1 MVPAIFTRRRRPS
14 STPSTAPPPAAVA
27 LPPLSGTGSSS
38 SSPRL
43 PPLQSLPPLVTP
55 GYPPVGPVTAHT
67 SIDDA
72 GAESPS
78 SLSHDESSGSF
89 SHASVA
95 TTTGRRT
102 TSTRP
107 SSVDDDGDDLD
118 GGGGDPLPRF
128 KAATVFPTVQRR
140 RPSRVP
146 VPAVDT
152 PAALLAALDL
162 GEFPSLVAPPSP
174 PQPQPE
180 VRALPPSAQELV
192 VQAQA
197 KAALE
202 PTAPSCQLGA
212 EGDDVAGEGCG
223 CDMPDPDELDEE
235 DDDEDEGELEGDEEA
250 SADDD
255 DDDDAERD
263 DDEFDSDDELAAE
276 AEDLI
281 LQAQA
286 HFNSP
291 FPTAHFLAEQSR
303 RPSLPLPAIPLAR
316 RPSAFAEQGLAPLPE
331 DRVLEARDGGLVG
344 ASSSSV
350 DEGLTTA
357 TDGEK
362 RRPRRRPNKLVKK
375 RRPGVTT
382 LDGTTKKKRKERRPR
397 PQFERFKV
405 PTIEDMATAAACDVV
420 GEDGETHKFG
430 DLIKANG
437 PRRTVVVFLRH
448 AWCGLCAQ
456 YVDALNKVTVN
467 LVSLETSAFCQPGDR
482 TQPMSHVPELNIVFV
497 NSGSPKLIATYRQ
510 RMKTPFPLY
519 TNRARDLYKALGMN
533 KKTWDMGKD
542 SDKGSYI
549 VKSQLG
555 NVTSSISAGIAMP
568 SYPGS
573 QTQLGGEFVFE
584 YSPEDDYI
592 ECLYAS
598 RMHTTRGH
606 AEISDV
612 FSAAGVE
619 LNAEDA
625 ASVYG
630 F

>member
-1 MVPAIFTRRRRPS
+1 MVPAIFTRRPRPT
-14 STPSTAPPPAAVA
+14 STTSTAPPPAAA
-27 LPPLSGTGSSS
+27 LPPTPASS

-43 PPLQSLPPLVTP
+43 PPLASLPPLVTP
-55 GYPPVGPVTAHT
+55 GYPPVGPT
-67 SIDDA
+67 SITPHHHHHPDRSSIDA

-78 SLSHDESSGSF
+78 SSSHDDSTGSF

-95 TTTGRRT
+95 TTGRAT

-107 SSVDDDGDDLD
+107 SSVDDELDGD
-118 GGGGDPLPRF
+118 PSPRF
-128 KAATVFPTVQRR
+128 KASTVFPTVQRR

-146 VPAVDT
+146 VPPVDT

-162 GEFPSLVAPPSP
+162 GEFPSLAPPEP
-174 PQPQPE
+174 EHEPE
-180 VRALPPSAQELV
+180 VRVLPPSAQELV

-202 PTAPSCQLGA
+202 PAAAACQLGS
-212 EGDDVAGEGCG
+212 DDLGGEGCG
-223 CDMPDPDELDEE
+223 CDMPDPDELDEDE
-235 DDDEDEGELEGDEEA
+235 VEDEDEL
-250 SADDD
+250 S
-255 DDDDAERD
+255 DDAERD

-281 LQAQA
+281 LQAQH

-303 RPSLPLPAIPLAR
+303 RPSLPLPAVPLAR

-331 DRVLEARDGGLVG
+331 DAVLEARDGGIVG
-344 ASSSSV
+344 GSSSA

-357 TDGEK
+357 TDGEGLTS
-362 RRPRRRPNKLVKK
+362 RRPRHRSNKLVKK
-375 RRPGVTT
+375 RRPGSGLST
-382 LDGTTKKKRKERRPR
+382 LDKNKNKNKKKRKEPK
-397 PQFERFKV
+397 PEFERFTV
-405 PTIEDMATAAACDVV
+405 PTEADMARAAACDVV

-437 PRRTVVVFLRH
+437 PRRTVVVCVILSLSPAPFVLLLALALRLTLALHLVRSFLRH

-482 TQPMSHVPELNIVFV
+482 TQPMSHVPELNIVFI

-519 TNRARDLYKALGMN
+519 TNRARDLYKALG
-533 KKTWDMGKD
+533 
-542 SDKGSYI
+542 
-549 VKSQLG
+549 VRP
-555 NVTSSISAGIAMP
+555 SSFP
-568 SYPGS
+568 P
-573 QTQLGGEFVFE
+573 
-584 YSPEDDYI
+584 
-592 ECLYAS
+592 AS
-598 RMHTTRGH
+598 LSLT
-606 AEISDV
+606 
-612 FSAAGVE
+612 
-619 LNAEDA
+619 L
-625 ASVYG
+625 
-630 F
+630 

>member
-1 MVPAIFTRRRRPS
+1 MVPAIFTRRPRPS
-14 STPSTAPPPAAVA
+14 TSAAPPPPAAA
-27 LPPLSGTGSSS
+27 LPPLPAGDAASS

-43 PPLQSLPPLVTP
+43 PPFQSLPPLVTP
-55 GYPPVGPVTAHT
+55 GYPPVGPATTTTSTAPHHHAADRG
-67 SIDDA
+67 SIDL

-78 SLSHDESSGSF
+78 SSSHDDSTGSF
-89 SHASVA
+89 SHASLA
-95 TTTGRRT
+95 TTGRAT

-107 SSVDDDGDDLD
+107 SSVDVDDDDES
-118 GGGGDPLPRF
+118 PRF
-128 KAATVFPTVQRR
+128 KPSTVFPTTQRR

-146 VPAVDT
+146 VPPLDT
-152 PAALLAALDL
+152 PAALLASLDL
-162 GEFPSLVAPPSP
+162 GTEFPSLAASPPPPPS
-174 PQPQPE
+174 QAPE
-180 VRALPPSAQELV
+180 ARALPPSAQELV

-202 PTAPSCQLGA
+202 PASTCQLGGGDLGG
-212 EGDDVAGEGCG
+212 GDDCGCG
-223 CDMPDPDELDEE
+223 MPDPDELDE
-235 DDDEDEGELEGDEEA
+235 DE
-250 SADDD
+250 ADDVEEEEVD
-255 DDDDAERD
+255 ASDDAEERD

-281 LQAQA
+281 LQAQH

-303 RPSLPLPAIPLAR
+303 RPSLPLPAVPLTR

-331 DRVLEARDGGLVG
+331 DAVLESRDGGLVG
-344 ASSSSV
+344 GSSA

-357 TDGEK
+357 TTDGEGRSNK
-362 RRPRRRPNKLVKK
+362 PRHRSNKLVKK
-375 RRPGVTT
+375 RRPGST
-382 LDGTTKKKRKERRPR
+382 LSTLNKAKKRTKEPK
-397 PQFERFKV
+397 PQFERFTV
-405 PTIEDMATAAACDVV
+405 PTEADMQVAAACDVV

-456 YVDALNKVTVN
+456 YVEALNKVTVN

-482 TQPMSHVPELNIVFV
+482 TQPMSHVPELNIVFI

-555 NVTSSISAGIAMP
+555 NVTSSISAGVAMR

>member
-1 MVPAIFTRRRRPS
+1 MVPAIFARKPRPTS
-14 STPSTAPPPAAVA
+14 STSTAPPPAVA
-27 LPPLSGTGSSS
+27 LPPLPASSP
-38 SSPRL
+38 SPRL
-43 PPLQSLPPLVTP
+43 PPLASLPPLVTP
-55 GYPPVGPVTAHT
+55 GYPHVGPAAITHHHPDQA
-67 SIDDA
+67 SIDL

-78 SLSHDESSGSF
+78 SSSHDDSTGSF
-89 SHASVA
+89 SHASLA
-95 TTTGRRT
+95 TTGRAT

-107 SSVDDDGDDLD
+107 SSVDDDLLD
-118 GGGGDPLPRF
+118 ADPSPRF
-128 KAATVFPTVQRR
+128 KASTVFPTVQRR

-146 VPAVDT
+146 VPPVDT

-162 GEFPSLVAPPSP
+162 GEFPSLVAPPP
-174 PQPQPE
+174 PEPE
-180 VRALPPSAQELV
+180 ARALPPSAQELV

-202 PTAPSCQLGA
+202 PAAAAPSCQLGGA
-212 EGDDVAGEGCG
+212 DDLGGEGCG
-223 CDMPDPDELDEE
+223 CDMPDPDEEEEEEDEE
-235 DDDEDEGELEGDEEA
+235 EEEEEA
-250 SADDD
+250 SDN
-255 DDDDAERD
+255 AEREN
-263 DDEFDSDDELAAE
+263 DEFDSDDELAAE

-281 LQAQA
+281 LQAQH

-303 RPSLPLPAIPLAR
+303 RPSLPLPAVPLAR

-331 DRVLEARDGGLVG
+331 DAVLEARDGGIVG
-344 ASSSSV
+344 GSSA

-357 TDGEK
+357 TDGEGLSSK
-362 RRPRRRPNKLVKK
+362 RRPRHRANKLVKK
-375 RRPGVTT
+375 RRPGSTSGLST
-382 LDGTTKKKRKERRPR
+382 LDKKKKRTEEPK
-397 PQFERFKV
+397 PQFERFTV
-405 PTIEDMATAAACDVV
+405 PTEADMLKAAACDVV
-420 GEDGETHKFG
+420 GEAGETHKFG

-482 TQPMSHVPELNIVFV
+482 SEPMSRVPELNIVFI

-555 NVTSSISAGIAMP
+555 NVTSSISAGVAMR

-625 ASVYG
+625 ASVYAL
-630 F
+630 